1 MKTFLYL
8 IAVYPLYFLSLNAAL
23 ADISANNDSRT
34 TSQDTAVVI
43 DVLYND
49 TTDQTPLTIISNTSA
64 AHGTV
69 TIEAASA
76 LRYKP
81 NQGFVGSDIFS
92 YTIQNSAGEQ
102 DTALVQISIRASSD
116 SVETASLAHALSNI
130 ASATLRNHRDSIS
143 QFLDTASAATL
154 NQGPLTKGGKALG
167 GSAGESGIVFGGTF
181 LSLINQRGNQDP
193 GSVENGQ
200 IHSGYDDELNGFTL
214 GADLIWSSR
223 WLAGI
228 ALGASRGGIRFDDE
242 LVDIEIS
249 DKSIIAFGSYR
260 GANISTQ
267 LQLGHTEL
275 EYDYDSAS
283 NNGYAQFADIKGQYI
298 YAYRHWRL
306 VPAVSMNLQRKFMN
320 SYVET
325 AEGADMNNYKSY
337 SSLKTRSITAIL
349 NFHIDRAVNL
359 QWGVLVPRIAFSIER
374 IMSAGQ
380 RGISG
385 YSGDIFFEAP
395 QTEVD
400 KSQVTVDIGSS
411 FIFKNGWSAYIN
423 QKTLLLLE
431 GYTNNSLHL
440 GVRKGF

>member
-8 IAVYPLYFLSLNAAL
+8 IAVYPFYFLSLNAAL
-23 ADISANNDSRT
+23 ADISANNDSRST
-34 TSQDTAVVI
+34 PQDTALVI
-43 DVLYND
+43 DVLHND

-64 AHGTV
+64 ANGTV

-76 LRYKP
+76 LRYRP
-81 NQGFVGSDIFS
+81 NQGFIGSDTFS

-102 DTALVQISIRASSD
+102 DTALVQISIRASSH
-116 SVETASLAHALSNI
+116 SVETASLAHALPNI
-130 ASATLRNHRDSIS
+130 ASATVRNHRDSIS

-154 NQGPLTKGGKALG
+154 DQDSLTKGGRALG
-167 GSAGESGIVFGGTF
+167 GSAGDSSLVFGGTF
-181 LSLINQRGNQDP
+181 LSLTSRRGNQEP
-193 GSVENGQ
+193 GNLENGQ
-200 IHSGYDDELNGFTL
+200 VHSGYDDELSGFTL

-228 ALGASRGGIRFDDE
+228 AIGASRGRIRFDEE

-249 DKSIIAFGSYR
+249 DKSIIAFSSYR
-260 GANISTQ
+260 GANVSTQ

-283 NNGYAQFADIKGQYI
+283 NNGYAQFADIKGQYL

-306 VPAVSMNLQRKFMN
+306 APAITINLQRQFMN

-325 AEGADMNNYKSY
+325 TGGDDMNDYKSF
-337 SSLKTRSITAIL
+337 SSLKTRSITARL
-349 NFHIDRAVNL
+349 NFHIDRAVNF

-385 YSGDIFFEAP
+385 YSGDNFFEAP

-400 KSQVTVDIGSS
+400 KSHVTVDIGSS
-411 FIFKNGWSAYIN
+411 YIFKNGWSAYQPKDIIATRRLR
-423 QKTLLLLE
+423 Q
-431 GYTNNSLHL
+431 
-440 GVRKGF
+440 R